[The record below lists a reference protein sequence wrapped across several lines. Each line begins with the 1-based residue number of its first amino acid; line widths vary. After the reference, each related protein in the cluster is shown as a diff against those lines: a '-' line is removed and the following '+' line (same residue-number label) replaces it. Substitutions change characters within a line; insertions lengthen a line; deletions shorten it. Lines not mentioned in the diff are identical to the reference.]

1 MFKPYGLTYTLVWFV
16 ILSNIPSG
24 KKLRGLSKMVLKN
37 KISTHYTSDDL
48 IDIVKAP
55 NITDRF
61 FFLNMFVVFFWHPAD
76 RRKKKM
82 FSSWNSSPFQSSK
95 ANQSIFQFTH
105 NCSSTSLSKAL
116 LSIVLI
122 LRYCE
127 ETCRK
132 KKRFGDLLFS
142 IKLLLMRKEEKVT
155 LFLTNG
161 NRDTS

>member
-61 FFLNMFVVFFWHPAD
+61 FILKYVCCFLLTSSRP
-76 RRKKKM
+76 KKKENVQFM
-82 FSSWNSSPFQSSK
+82 KFISFSELQSKSVHLSVYSQLLQYKSVKSLAFNSFDCVTVKKPAEKKYVSVIFYSQS
-95 ANQSIFQFTH
+95 
-105 NCSSTSLSKAL
+105 NC
-116 LSIVLI
+116 
-122 LRYCE
+122 
-127 ETCRK
+127 
-132 KKRFGDLLFS
+132 F
-142 IKLLLMRKEEKVT
+142 
-155 LFLTNG
+155 
-161 NRDTS
+161 

>member
-1 MFKPYGLTYTLVWFV
+1 MTYTLVWFV

-61 FFLNMFVVFFWHPAD
+61 FILKYVCCFLLTSSRP
-76 RRKKKM
+76 KKKENVQFM
-82 FSSWNSSPFQSSK
+82 KFISFSELQSKSV
-95 ANQSIFQFTH
+95 NCQFTH

-116 LSIVLI
+116 LSIVSIALLWRNLQKKNTFRWSSI
-122 LRYCE
+122 LNQTAFDEKR
-127 ETCRK
+127 RK
-132 KKRFGDLLFS
+132 GNPFS
-142 IKLLLMRKEEKVT
+142 
-155 LFLTNG
+155 N
-161 NRDTS
+161 